1 MKKLLLLLSI
11 TLTLFGCSIDRNMDG
26 EFTISDVGLALKD
39 YLIAFQDYLIPFG
52 EPVLNALNLFLNSGF
67 GAFLELETI
76 NPDRS
81 FMLGLGLLSF
91 SILITFE
98 AIILY
103 VIYLVLGSWTGEVK
117 ESWQEIKQ
125 EFNQE
130 SQSGR
135 LKKIYKSVKQIIW
148 LIFWSALIL
157 TIISFIIYAIICS
170 LTALEYNY

>member
-1 MKKLLLLLSI
+1 MKKLLLLLS
-11 TLTLFGCSIDRNMDG
+11 LPLVLFGCSKDRNLDG
-26 EFTISDVGLALKD
+26 QITISDMGLA
-39 YLIAFQDYLIPFG
+39 IQDYLIPFG
-52 EPVLNALNLFLNSGF
+52 EPILNSVNFLINSRF
-67 GAFLELETI
+67 GAFLELSTI
-76 NPDRS
+76 YPDRA
-81 FMLGLGLLSF
+81 FMLGVGLLSF
-91 SILITFE
+91 IILITIE

-103 VIYLVLGSWTGEVK
+103 LIYFVLGSWTGEVK

-130 SQSGR
+130 NQSGR

>member
-11 TLTLFGCSIDRNMDG
+11 PLTLFGCSQDRNMDG
-26 EFTISDVGLALKD
+26 EFTISDMGLA
-39 YLIAFQDYLIPFG
+39 IQDYLIPFG

-76 NPDRS
+76 NPDRA

-103 VIYLVLGSWTGEVK
+103 LIYLVLGSWTGEVK

-125 EFNQE
+125 DFNQE
-130 SQSGR
+130 NQSGR

-157 TIISFIIYAIICS
+157 IIISFIIYAIICS